1 LKRRYTMRAQ
11 DVYTQARNA
20 ARKIV
25 EANNELQALSI
36 EWNALDYGT
45 TLPPGEG
52 ENAGLVSGQIGNVIF
67 GTQAAI
73 QGLLNAGHATNLYT
87 II

>member
-1 LKRRYTMRAQ
+1 MRAQ
-11 DVYTQARNA
+11 DVYTEARNA

-25 EANNELQALSI
+25 EANNELKALSI

-52 ENAGLVSGQIGNVIF
+52 ANEGLIKGQIGNVIF
-67 GTQAAI
+67 GTQTAI
-73 QGLLNAGHATNLYT
+73 QQLLDAGHATNLYT

>member
-1 LKRRYTMRAQ
+1 MRAQ
-11 DVYTQARNA
+11 DVYTEARNA
-20 ARKIV
+20 ARKMV
-25 EANNELQALSI
+25 EANNELKALSI

-52 ENAGLVSGQIGNVIF
+52 VNEGLLKGQIGNVVF
-67 GTQAAI
+67 GTQAAF
-73 QGLLNAGHATNLYT
+73 QAMLDAGHATNLYT

>member
-1 LKRRYTMRAQ
+1 MRAQ
-11 DVYTQARNA
+11 DVYTEARNA

-25 EANNELQALSI
+25 EANNELKALSI

-52 ENAGLVSGQIGNVIF
+52 ANEGLDKGQIGNVVF
-67 GTQAAI
+67 GTQTAI
-73 QGLLNAGHATNLYT
+73 QAMLDAGHATNLYT